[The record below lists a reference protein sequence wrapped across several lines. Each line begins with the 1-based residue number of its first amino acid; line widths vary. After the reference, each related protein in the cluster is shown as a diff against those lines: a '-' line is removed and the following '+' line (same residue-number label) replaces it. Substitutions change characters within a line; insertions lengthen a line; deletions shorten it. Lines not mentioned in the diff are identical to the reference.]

1 MGWNNWQVLM
11 EFPLLRVLDFRIG
24 SLVSNS
30 ARNITGPFSS
40 LQKDPFYQQPHPL
53 PGL

>member
-1 MGWNNWQVLM
+1 MGWNNHQVLM

-30 ARNITGPFSS
+30 ARNITGPFPTHFLDCETES
-40 LQKDPFYQQPHPL
+40 
-53 PGL
+53 GI